1 MKNIVAVNT
10 NSYHAFTVDQALEG
24 IAAAGFKAIEIA
36 TVRGW
41 TEHIMPEFDDAEI
54 NRIAKKAADLGIE
67 FVGMSGH
74 CNLMFKE
81 RLEDFKNNMKLAH
94 RLGCKYI
101 NSSVGEAH
109 NGKDEV
115 FSNDVLVENIKT
127 LVPLLEEYDMY
138 MGIETHGE
146 DHGKATTLAEITK
159 AVGSKRVGVCFDTA
173 NVVFYGG
180 VRPEEEIT
188 KCLDQVNFV
197 HLKDKVG
204 YDNVWNF
211 PAVGSGEL
219 KLAELVKYT
228 NDNGFYGPYSMEVE
242 YTADFTMKDGRT
254 AEDLAYVNG
263 EMKKA
268 HDYMVKVGI
277 IND

>member
-24 IAAAGFKAIEIA
+24 IAAAGFDAIEIA

-41 TEHIMPEFDDAEI
+41 TEHIMPEFEDAEI
-54 NRIAKKAADLGIE
+54 DRIAKKAADLGLK

-109 NGKDEV
+109 FGENET
-115 FSNDVLVENIKT
+115 FSNDVLIENIKS
-127 LVPLLEEYDMY
+127 LVPLLEEYDMV
-138 MGIETHGE
+138 MGIETHGDE
-146 DHGKATTLAEITK
+146 HGKGTILAEITK
-159 AVGSKRVGVCFDTA
+159 GVGSDRVGVCYDTA

-180 VRPEEEIT
+180 VRPEEEI
-188 KCLDQVNFV
+188 KDCMDQVKFV

-228 NDNGFYGPYSMEVE
+228 NEQGFFGPYSMEVE
-242 YTADFTMKDGRT
+242 YTSDFTLKEGRT
-254 AEDLAYVNG
+254 EEDLAYVNG

-268 HDYMVKVGI
+268 HDYMVSAGI
-277 IND
+277 IN

>member
-10 NSYHAFTVDQALEG
+10 NSYHAFTIDQALEG
-24 IAAAGFKAIEIA
+24 IAAAGFDAIEIA

-41 TEHIMPEFDDAEI
+41 TEHLMPEMDDAEI
-54 NRIAKKAADLGIE
+54 DRVAKKAADLGIK

-109 NGKDEV
+109 FGENET
-115 FSNDVLVENIKT
+115 FSNDVLIENIKT
-127 LVPLLEEYDMY
+127 LVPLLEEYDMV
-138 MGIETHGE
+138 MGIETHGDE
-146 DHGKATTLAEITK
+146 HGKGTILAEITK
-159 AVGSKRVGVCFDTA
+159 GVGSDRVGVCYDTA

-180 VRPEEEIT
+180 VRPEEEI
-188 KCLDQVNFV
+188 KECMDQVKFV
-197 HLKDKVG
+197 HLKDKIG
-204 YDNVWNF
+204 YDQSWNF

-219 KLAELVKYT
+219 KLVDVVKYC
-228 NDNGFYGPYSMEVE
+228 NENGMYGPFSMEVE
-242 YTADFTMKDGRT
+242 YTDTFTLKEGRT
-254 AEDLAYVNG
+254 EEDLAYVNG

-268 HDYMVKVGI
+268 HDYMVANGI
-277 IND
+277 IN